1 MSALL
6 RMVSCSLR
14 NFAFEGINSLA
25 GSPAYNTDVPAG
37 RSNATLARSI
47 SGGTSAQW
55 HVPWVDGEQT
65 GSLKTPSGT
74 NYWMMFHVKHTANTS
89 QNDFARW
96 GFGRNSG
103 FALVISMV
111 DTTGAVSLRLP
122 VSGVVATSSDVIPIN
137 TWTRVHIE
145 VDHQTGG
152 AVNVYLDGDVVTPVL
167 TYTLTATDIT
177 NLGGLPNGFHFTHP
191 SSQTTRICDVF
202 AIDADASGYTDIQ
215 LYAEAQVAAEVPDG
229 EGTDQQWTGAYTD
242 VDSLPPD
249 ANEITTNSVDQAR
262 TFTINDS
269 TDDRCYYVQTH
280 AKMTRTGT
288 GAGSNCQIRLRDG
301 ATVLD
306 ETTTAAPGSGY
317 VIQPHQTAPD
327 GGAWTTA
334 KANAAEHGV
343 VTRT

>member
-1 MSALL
+1 
-6 RMVSCSLR
+6 
-14 NFAFEGINSLA
+14 
-25 GSPAYNTDVPAG
+25 
-37 RSNATLARSI
+37 
-47 SGGTSAQW
+47 
-55 HVPWVDGEQT
+55 
-65 GSLKTPSGT
+65 
-74 NYWMMFHVKHTANTS
+74 MMFHVKHTA
-89 QNDFARW
+89 QNGNNDIARW
-96 GFGRNSG
+96 GFGRNN
-103 FALVISMV
+103 ATAIAVSMV
-111 DTTGAVSLRLP
+111 DNTGAVTLRIP
-122 VSGVVATSSDVIPIN
+122 TSGVVATSTDVIAIN

-152 AVNVYLDGDVVTPVL
+152 AVNVYLNGDVANPVL
-167 TYTLTATDIT
+167 TYTLTAADIT
-177 NLGGLPNGFHFTHP
+177 NLGGLPNGFHFKHP
-191 SSQTTRICDVF
+191 STQTTRICDVF

-215 LYAEAQVAAEVPDG
+215 LYAEAQVSAEVPDG

-249 ANEITTNSVDQAR
+249 ASEITTNSVDQAR

-269 TDDRCYYVQTH
+269 ADDRCYYVQTH

-317 VIQPHQTAPD
+317 VIQPHQLAPD
-327 GGAWTTA
+327 GTAWTTA
-334 KANAAEHGV
+334 TANATEHGI